1 MHYNSARFYTE
12 LKDASLPRFAF
23 CVSAAFGFSSIVYIA
38 IACLGYL
45 TFGGNSSSYILNN
58 YSPYDPLATLCR
70 LAVGVSTLTT
80 YPVRKMGAHIEGHMR
95 NHDPNHIVPAQI
107 VFIGCR
113 DGVLDVLDVPPERQ
127 TSRNLDMLTVVML
140 SFMTFI
146 AIFVTDLGL
155 INAVGGGSLAT
166 CIVFIVPR
174 SCGMYWQTNLVEKM
188 KSRICH

>member
-12 LKDASLPRFAF
+12 LKDASLPRFAMA
-23 CVSAAFGFSSIVYIA
+23 VSSAFGFSSAVYIA

-70 LAVGVSTLTT
+70 LAVGISTLTT
-80 YPVRKMGAHIEGHMR
+80 YP
-95 NHDPNHIVPAQI
+95 I

-113 DGVLDVLDVPPERQ
+113 DGVLDVLNVEAARQ
-127 TSRNLDMLTVVML
+127 TTHNLDMLTVVML
-140 SFMTFI
+140 IFLTI
-146 AIFVTDLGL
+146 LACFVTDLGL

-166 CIVFIVPR
+166 IIVFVVPTLMWYALSLEPR
-174 SCGMYWQTNLVEKM
+174 FKDEIKDLPLAIGLCIAGIALGVVGVIISI
-188 KSRICH
+188 RDA